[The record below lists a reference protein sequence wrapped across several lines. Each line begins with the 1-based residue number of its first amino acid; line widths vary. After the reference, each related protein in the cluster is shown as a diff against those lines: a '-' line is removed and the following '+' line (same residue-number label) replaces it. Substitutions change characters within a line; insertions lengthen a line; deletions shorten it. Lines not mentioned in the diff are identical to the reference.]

1 VSGYLRDS
9 QLRRQLEEK
18 VKEAT
23 RTRQAAEDGIKAAQ
37 DLVDQARRTDANVVE
52 AEKALAE
59 ANEAMASKDYKV
71 AVDKA
76 GEALER
82 GKRIYRERAR
92 AIVDSSSAL
101 GRLAKGVGGELAETE
116 AALAKAEGALAS
128 EDLGTAIDLAKK
140 AWKRSEKVLQEH
152 LSSSFS
158 KAQSL
163 ILAAK
168 NLSRDVAP
176 VEDLLSRA
184 RTAMENNDFQSALD
198 FTNEAL
204 ETITDDLTSAVDKE
218 VHEVEDLIRTA
229 AELGADTTKATTLI
243 ERARGD
249 IGNLDF
255 EKANNA
261 VRQSRAESEKALQ
274 RSLDGRAGDFSK
286 FVQDARA
293 LGADP
298 AVGQESFDKAEA
310 AIKKGNYR
318 EGAQLAKTGFQAI
331 QQAQFQRVV
340 GVIATSREKF
350 TAAANMG
357 IDLHGPMADL
367 TSARDL
373 LKRGAFRDALDAV
386 KRADGAVDAII
397 NGYRT
402 VEGRLKELHRAF
414 AEAEAFGVQ
423 TVRARKLA
431 EAARQAYQD
440 RNLPDVAKAVD
451 AAAAE
456 LRKAE
461 RERVMQSI
469 ERAEFVL
476 TVGEQAGA
484 DLGEPS
490 RLLQE
495 AIVATKADEHRRALQ
510 LAGDAQTK
518 AERILGDRASEKI
531 GALRGALPH
540 LGDDAG
546 TLKALLNRAD
556 ASMGTRDFEDTFR
569 ALDEGEKFVEIQI
582 RTHAEEIVGD
592 LTVAVRMG
600 VDLGANVAPLETIH
614 RELNGFLTRG
624 QAGDIVAAREKA
636 RALLG
641 SASEELLAFVR
652 ARITT
657 AQGLKIDVDEMS
669 DLARRSRLAF
679 GVQNYHEGL
688 RLLNEANERAGKMTA
703 LHRQAYNAIA
713 SGAAFVAE
721 AKKRNVDV
729 SKVVEMLVDAK
740 KAFERLDYEQALQ
753 MASSA
758 RAETDKL
765 TVLYSSAQK
774 ILSSRGRL
782 DLAAKIGIDAPHL
795 RDVFGAA
802 KEAMKAKEYEKAL
815 ALAQRAEDEFTA
827 LITEK
832 LTSSLTSAETV
843 LGSVE
848 GVNLAQSS
856 DAIVKARQHLDA
868 GELEQAADLTLRLR
882 EELDVLKRQGDEAT
896 TALRRLREMVADAD
910 AMNLPLST
918 TTGLLERAD
927 RAYKM
932 GQFDEALDHA
942 AQAEAEASKE
952 RDRGIAVRM
961 RGFEETLRR
970 ARMDGTDTRSA
981 DRLYERA
988 REFFRAKKY
997 RQAIAAAEQSE
1008 EEAERVGLQQG
1019 MAKQAVESVERK
1031 LRAIGKGPAAVTSL
1045 VSDSR
1050 QMYSDGDYVK
1060 SLDTAIRS
1068 SDAIADLRILLEE
1081 TQEVRN
1087 RAQAL
1092 LQTAYEV
1099 GADSTKFEKFF
1110 QEGEVAFEAGEVER
1124 ARSAF
1129 AGSIDWG
1136 LGLLNSWAR
1145 EELAKA
1151 EPLVETCRKME
1162 VDPTPIQ
1169 NKLSEARTLIDSE
1182 NFREALALVR
1192 SARDVAQSALSGKL
1206 NRALQEAAENLAHAK
1221 KFGSDSRDAE
1231 ALLRQANEQIL
1242 RGEFDQAMD
1251 VVNNALERVESAK
1264 VVEKRF
1270 IDLTYKA
1277 ETTIRNGR
1285 KFGIDMKAA
1294 EGKLAQAM
1302 QLRKSDLA
1310 ESIKAAE
1317 EAYRVAWEATEEFAP
1332 SMKAYVDVGPVRL
1345 NEWADATVTVEN
1357 IGKGLAKDVRVRI
1370 LGDAETEDMAELPT
1384 VGAHRSEALRFRLK
1398 MTASG
1403 SVPLAI
1409 QIVSHR
1415 VFDNKEYTQEMIAQ
1429 IDVSERVQE
1438 KAKRLVADLE
1448 TRCPICKGLIK
1459 TGFRVTR
1466 CGCGRDFHELCATR
1480 VGRCPVCFRS
1490 LQNAVE

>member
-1 VSGYLRDS
+1 MSGYLRDS

-204 ETITDDLTSAVDKE
+204 ETITDDMTSAVDKE
-218 VHEVEDLIRTA
+218 IHEVEDLIRTA

-1192 SARDVAQSALSGKL
+1192 SARDAAQSALSGKL

>member
-1 VSGYLRDS
+1 
-9 QLRRQLEEK
+9 
-18 VKEAT
+18 
-23 RTRQAAEDGIKAAQ
+23 
-37 DLVDQARRTDANVVE
+37 
-52 AEKALAE
+52 
-59 ANEAMASKDYKV
+59 
-71 AVDKA
+71 
-76 GEALER
+76 
-82 GKRIYRERAR
+82 
-92 AIVDSSSAL
+92 
-101 GRLAKGVGGELAETE
+101 GVGGDLAETE

-128 EDLGTAIDLAKK
+128 DDLGTAIDLAKK

-168 NLSRDVAP
+168 NLSRDVAH

-184 RTAMENNDFQSALD
+184 RTAMENDDFQSALD

-218 VHEVEDLIRTA
+218 VRDVEDLVRTA
-229 AELGADTTKATTLI
+229 AELGADTAKATTLI

-255 EKANNA
+255 EKAKNA
-261 VRQSRAESEKALQ
+261 VRQSQ
-274 RSLDGRAGDFSK
+274 
-286 FVQDARA
+286 
-293 LGADP
+293 
-298 AVGQESFDKAEA
+298 AEA

-318 EGAQLAKTGFQAI
+318 EGAQLAKQGFQAI

-340 GVIATSREKF
+340 GVIATSREKC

-815 ALAQRAEDEFTA
+815 ALAQRAEQEFTA
-827 LITEK
+827 LIQEK
-832 LTSSLTSAETV
+832 LTSSLTSAEAV

-882 EELDVLKRQGDEAT
+882 EQLEVLKRQGDEAT

-932 GQFDEALDHA
+932 GQ
-942 AQAEAEASKE
+942 
-952 RDRGIAVRM
+952 
-961 RGFEETLRR
+961 
-970 ARMDGTDTRSA
+970 
-981 DRLYERA
+981 
-988 REFFRAKKY
+988 
-997 RQAIAAAEQSE
+997 
-1008 EEAERVGLQQG
+1008 
-1019 MAKQAVESVERK
+1019 
-1031 LRAIGKGPAAVTSL
+1031 
-1045 VSDSR
+1045 
-1050 QMYSDGDYVK
+1050 
-1060 SLDTAIRS
+1060 
-1068 SDAIADLRILLEE
+1068 
-1081 TQEVRN
+1081 
-1087 RAQAL
+1087 
-1092 LQTAYEV
+1092 
-1099 GADSTKFEKFF
+1099 
-1110 QEGEVAFEAGEVER
+1110 
-1124 ARSAF
+1124 
-1129 AGSIDWG
+1129 
-1136 LGLLNSWAR
+1136 
-1145 EELAKA
+1145 
-1151 EPLVETCRKME
+1151 
-1162 VDPTPIQ
+1162 
-1169 NKLSEARTLIDSE
+1169 
-1182 NFREALALVR
+1182 
-1192 SARDVAQSALSGKL
+1192 
-1206 NRALQEAAENLAHAK
+1206 
-1221 KFGSDSRDAE
+1221 
-1231 ALLRQANEQIL
+1231 
-1242 RGEFDQAMD
+1242 
-1251 VVNNALERVESAK
+1251 
-1264 VVEKRF
+1264 
-1270 IDLTYKA
+1270 
-1277 ETTIRNGR
+1277 
-1285 KFGIDMKAA
+1285 
-1294 EGKLAQAM
+1294 
-1302 QLRKSDLA
+1302 
-1310 ESIKAAE
+1310 
-1317 EAYRVAWEATEEFAP
+1317 
-1332 SMKAYVDVGPVRL
+1332 
-1345 NEWADATVTVEN
+1345 
-1357 IGKGLAKDVRVRI
+1357 
-1370 LGDAETEDMAELPT
+1370 
-1384 VGAHRSEALRFRLK
+1384 
-1398 MTASG
+1398 
-1403 SVPLAI
+1403 
-1409 QIVSHR
+1409 
-1415 VFDNKEYTQEMIAQ
+1415 
-1429 IDVSERVQE
+1429 
-1438 KAKRLVADLE
+1438 
-1448 TRCPICKGLIK
+1448 
-1459 TGFRVTR
+1459 
-1466 CGCGRDFHELCATR
+1466 
-1480 VGRCPVCFRS
+1480 
-1490 LQNAVE
+1490 